1 MAMRLGEALVKEGLI
16 TNQQLAKALERQV
29 VYGGRLGTNLIE
41 LNILTEE
48 ALVRFMGKI
57 FKVPYA
63 DPKAFEGIKQAII
76 ETINPTVAERYLVI
90 PIDREPK
97 RLHLAMAN
105 PTDLLVIDEIRFITG
120 YEIVPYIAS
129 ELRLLYALERYY
141 GIRRPVRYISVLSE
155 EPQEIPQEG
164 ATEAF
169 LSSSSVATPPEIKE
183 AEVAEGAVAAP
194 VSISQR
200 LVEAKDREEIASII
214 LDCASLSLKRA
225 ALFVVKA
232 DAVIGWKGM
241 GNELTDER
249 MSQIQMSLQQPSIF
263 RAVIDGRNFYQGVM
277 APMPQNLAL
286 LKMMGGQV
294 PQEAIAFPL
303 AIKGKVVCVLYGD
316 NGDQSRLSGDLEE
329 LKKVMVKASMA
340 LEMLILKKKILEM

>member
-16 TNQQLAKALERQV
+16 TSQQLAKVLERQV
-29 VYGGRLGTNLIE
+29 IYGGRLGTNLIE
-41 LNILTEE
+41 LNMLTEE
-48 ALVRFMGKI
+48 ALVKFMGRV

-63 DPKAFEGIKQAII
+63 DPKAFEGIKREII
-76 ETINPTVAERYLVI
+76 EAISPTVAERYMVI

-120 YEIVPYIAS
+120 YEIVPYFAS

-141 GIRRPVRYISVLSE
+141 RVQRPVRFITVLSREQE
-155 EPQEIPQEG
+155 EVPQE
-164 ATEAF
+164 
-169 LSSSSVATPPEIKE
+169 VATKVVLPSVGSPLQVEE
-183 AEVAEGAVAAP
+183 AEIGARAVPAP
-194 VSISQR
+194 PNISQR

-214 LDCASLSLKRA
+214 LDCASSHLKRV
-225 ALFVVKA
+225 ALLVVKA
-232 DAVIGWKGM
+232 DAMIGWRGM

-249 MSQIQMSLQQPSIF
+249 MSRIQLPLQQPSIF
-263 RAVIDGRNFYQGVM
+263 RTVIDGRNFYQGII

-286 LKMMGGQV
+286 LEMMGGEV

-303 AIKGKVVCVLYGD
+303 TIKGKVVCVLYGD

-329 LKKVMVKASMA
+329 LKKVMLKASMA